1 MVDIYIL
8 QGKLVKGGRSDISKG
23 IEDARDAQ
31 TKFMSVEAAIEAHK
45 ELHGKFNNR
54 LNIWMATETPRG
66 ADEAG
71 FAAIGKASEQHNI
84 RLTMHLAEALEDR
97 KMIQQSYGCTPMQ
110 FAKRVDA
117 AASHVVLG
125 HMVHVDLDMDL
136 DILKE
141 SKAHVAH
148 NPTSNAKLGDGI
160 APIPAFLSRGINVCL
175 GSDGAP
181 CNNGHDLFRDMHL
194 AGIIHKANSLDAS
207 VLPAEQV
214 LEMATINGA
223 RALGLEQSIGSL
235 EVGKKADFVIVNPHG
250 IHTVP
255 YDSSSVGRGGMN
267 PTTVVVHS
275 CSSRDIDMVVV
286 DGQCLVKGGK
296 FTHLNE
302 EELILSAQ
310 VAIGNLRQKSGV
322 LAQPLKNNWC
332 YC

>member
-1 MVDIYIL
+1 MVYL
-8 QGKLVKGGRSDISKG
+8 QGKLVKGGRSDPSKG
-23 IEDARDAQ
+23 IEDARDSQ
-31 TKFMSVEAAIEAHK
+31 TKLMSVEAAIEAHN
-45 ELHGKFNNR
+45 ELHGRFNNR

-71 FAAIGKASEQHNI
+71 FAAIGKASMQHEI

-97 KMIQQSYGCTPMQ
+97 AMIRQHYGCSPMQ
-110 FAKRVDA
+110 FAKRVEA
-117 AASHVVLG
+117 AASHAVLG
-125 HMVHVDLDMDL
+125 HMIHLDLDVDL

-160 APIPAFLSRGINVCL
+160 APIPEFLNRGVNVCL

-181 CNNGHDLFRDMHL
+181 CNNSHDLFRDMHL
-194 AGIIHKANSLDAS
+194 AGIIHSANRLDAS
-207 VLPAEQV
+207 LLPAEQV

-235 EVGKKADFVIVNPHG
+235 EVGKKADFVVIDAYGV
-250 IHTVP
+250 HTAPFDPSTVA
-255 YDSSSVGRGGMN
+255 RGGMH

-275 CSSRDIDMVVV
+275 CSSRDVDMVVV
-286 DGQCLVKGGK
+286 DGQCLIKQGK
-296 FTHLNE
+296 FTRLDE
-302 EELILSAQ
+302 DELIRSAQ
-310 VAIGNLRQKSGV
+310 DTIKKLREKSGV
-322 LAQPLKNNWC
+322 VSQPLKNNWR